1 MGDSPFGT
9 TLQAVRGNTCPL
21 FESCGG
27 ATQSIGVSLKNTAA
41 VLAMLTFAA
50 CATSTPD
57 RAVKA
62 ASSLDVMHTNSARA
76 RAQID
81 TVLGSLDTMLNASP
95 DQLRETYDRYD
106 RDVKQMNAYAADMRE
121 NDADLRKNG
130 NAYLAQWQ
138 RDASNVSDPEL
149 RALAEQRRGQ
159 IARSSE
165 EMRSKVTVAAGSFAA
180 FLRDINDIQ
189 KVIGNDLTPIGQRN
203 VKATAVAQTANTEGL
218 RVKAA
223 VHNAEQAIEGF
234 RLQIT
239 PAS

>member
-1 MGDSPFGT
+1 M
-9 TLQAVRGNTCPL
+9 
-21 FESCGG
+21 
-27 ATQSIGVSLKNTAA
+27 KKTAA
-41 VLAMLTFAA
+41 AALGILILAA

-57 RAVKA
+57 RAAKA
-62 ASSLDVMHTNSARA
+62 ASSLDVMHTNSTRA

-81 TVLGSLDTMLNASP
+81 TVLTSLDTMLNASP
-95 DQLRETYDRYD
+95 DRLRETYDRYD
-106 RDVKQMNAYAADMRE
+106 KDVKQMNAYAADMRE
-121 NDADLRKNG
+121 NDADLRSNG

-149 RALAEQRRGQ
+149 RALAERRRDQ

-165 EMRSKVTVAAGSFAA
+165 EMRSKVTLAAGSFEA
-180 FLRDINDIQ
+180 FLRDINDIK
-189 KVIGNDLTPIGQRN
+189 KVIGNDLTPVGQRN
-203 VKATAVAQTANTEGL
+203 VKDTTVAQTANTEGL

>member
-1 MGDSPFGT
+1 
-9 TLQAVRGNTCPL
+9 
-21 FESCGG
+21 
-27 ATQSIGVSLKNTAA
+27 
-41 VLAMLTFAA
+41 MLTFAA

-62 ASSLDVMHTNSARA
+62 ASSLDVMHGNSSRA

-81 TVLGSLDTMLNASP
+81 TVLASLDTMLNASP
-95 DQLRETYDRYD
+95 DQLREAYDRYD
-106 RDVKQMNAYAADMRE
+106 KDVKQMNGYAADMRE
-121 NDADLRKNG
+121 NDADLRANG

-138 RDASNVSDPEL
+138 RDASNVADPEL
-149 RALAEQRRGQ
+149 RALAEQRRNQ

-165 EMRSKVTVAAGSFAA
+165 EMRSMVTVAAGSFAA

-189 KVIGNDLTPIGQRN
+189 KVLGNDLTPVGQRK
-203 VKATAVAQTANTEGL
+203 VKDTIVAQTANAEGL

-223 VHNAEQAIEGF
+223 VLNAEHAIEGF
-234 RLQIT
+234 RVQIT

>member
-1 MGDSPFGT
+1 VF
-9 TLQAVRGNTCPL
+9 
-21 FESCGG
+21 
-27 ATQSIGVSLKNTAA
+27 
-41 VLAMLTFAA
+41 TFAA

-62 ASSLDVMHTNSARA
+62 ASSLEVMQDNSSRA

-81 TVLGSLDTMLNASP
+81 TVLTSLETMLNASP
-95 DQLRETYDRYD
+95 DHLREAYDRYD
-106 RDVKQMNAYAADMRE
+106 KDVKQMNAYAADMRE
-121 NDADLRKNG
+121 NDADLRSNG

-149 RALAEQRRGQ
+149 RAVAEQRRSQ

-165 EMRSKVTVAAGSFAA
+165 EMRSKVTLAAGSFAM
-180 FLRDINDIQ
+180 FLRDINDIK
-189 KVIGNDLTPIGQRN
+189 KVIGNDLTPVGQRN
-203 VKATAVAQTANTEGL
+203 VRNTAVAQTANTEAS

-223 VHNAEQAIEGF
+223 VHSAEQAIEGF
-234 RLQIT
+234 RAQIT

>member
-1 MGDSPFGT
+1 
-9 TLQAVRGNTCPL
+9 
-21 FESCGG
+21 
-27 ATQSIGVSLKNTAA
+27 
-41 VLAMLTFAA
+41 MLTFAA

-62 ASSLDVMHTNSARA
+62 ASSLDVMHGNSAKA
-76 RAQID
+76 RGQID
-81 TVLGSLDTMLNASP
+81 TVLTSLDNMLNASP
-95 DQLRETYDRYD
+95 DQLRETYDRYN
-106 RDVKQMNAYAADMRE
+106 RDVKQMNGYAADMRE
-121 NDADLRKNG
+121 NDADLRTNG

-149 RALAEQRRGQ
+149 RAIAEQRRNQ

-165 EMRSKVTVAAGSFAA
+165 EMRSKVTLAAGSFAA

-189 KVIGNDLTPIGQRN
+189 KVLGNDLTPVGQRK
-203 VKATAVAQTANTEGL
+203 VKDTTVAQTANTEGL
-218 RVKAA
+218 RVKVV

-234 RLQIT
+234 RAQIT

>member
-1 MGDSPFGT
+1 
-9 TLQAVRGNTCPL
+9 
-21 FESCGG
+21 
-27 ATQSIGVSLKNTAA
+27 LKKTAA
-41 VLAMLTFAA
+41 AALGILILAA

-57 RAVKA
+57 RAAKA
-62 ASSLDVMHTNSARA
+62 ASSLDVMHTNSTRA

-81 TVLGSLDTMLNASP
+81 TVLTSLDTMLNASP
-95 DQLRETYDRYD
+95 DRLRETYDRYD
-106 RDVKQMNAYAADMRE
+106 KDVKQMNAYAADMRE
-121 NDADLRKNG
+121 NDADLRSNG

-149 RALAEQRRGQ
+149 RALAERRRDQ

-165 EMRSKVTVAAGSFAA
+165 EMRSKVTLAAGSFEA
-180 FLRDINDIQ
+180 FLRDINDIK
-189 KVIGNDLTPIGQRN
+189 KVIGNDLTPVGQRN
-203 VKATAVAQTANTEGL
+203 VKDTTVAQTANTEGL

>member
-1 MGDSPFGT
+1 
-9 TLQAVRGNTCPL
+9 
-21 FESCGG
+21 
-27 ATQSIGVSLKNTAA
+27 LKQIAA
-41 VLAMLTFAA
+41 ILTMLTFAA

-62 ASSLDVMHTNSARA
+62 ASSLDVMHGNSSKA

-81 TVLGSLDTMLNASP
+81 TVLASLDTVLNASP
-95 DQLRETYDRYD
+95 DDLRAAYDRYD
-106 RDVKQMNAYAADMRE
+106 KDVKQMNGYAADMRE
-121 NDADLRKNG
+121 NDADLRTNG

-149 RALAEQRRGQ
+149 RALADQRRHE

-165 EMRSKVTVAAGSFAA
+165 AMRSKVTLAAGSFAA

-189 KVIGNDLTPIGQRN
+189 KVLGNDLTPVGQRN
-203 VKATAVAQTANTEGL
+203 VKDTTVAQTASTEGL

-223 VHNAEQAIEGF
+223 VYDAEQAIEGF
-234 RLQIT
+234 RSQIT

>member
-1 MGDSPFGT
+1 M
-9 TLQAVRGNTCPL
+9 
-21 FESCGG
+21 
-27 ATQSIGVSLKNTAA
+27 KKTAA
-41 VLAMLTFAA
+41 VLTLLTFAA

-62 ASSLDVMHTNSARA
+62 ASSLEVMHGNSSKA

-81 TVLGSLDTMLNASP
+81 TVLTSLDTMLHASP
-95 DQLRETYDRYD
+95 DQLREAYDRYD
-106 RDVKQMNAYAADMRE
+106 KDVKQMNAYAADMRE
-121 NDADLRKNG
+121 NDADLRSNG

-149 RALAEQRRGQ
+149 RALAEQRRNQ
-159 IARSSE
+159 ISRSSE
-165 EMRSKVTVAAGSFAA
+165 EMRAKVTVAAGSFAA
-180 FLRDINDIQ
+180 FLRDINDIK
-189 KVIGNDLTPIGQRN
+189 KVMGNDLTPVGQRN
-203 VKATAVAQTANTEGL
+203 VKDTTVAQTANTEGL

-234 RLQIT
+234 RAQIT